1 MVLLIIHQLLQIKR
15 VSAPI
20 ARVRCGVGPIR
31 GVSYT
36 DDGYDRTT
44 GLNNTEAF
52 AYPAGAE
59 GALNEILDAGH
70 YFENNLVLED
80 AEGTLTDV
88 VGFLAN
94 EDFKIYRA
102 KTYNRKFAV
111 SADAYVSCWTDNAN
125 YKTEYN
131 LYAQVPAGFQYPNY
145 RKIGPI
151 TKYGSFSRSTSRS
164 GDKDGWD
171 HEISTNPN
179 GQASASGTNPSD
191 GTTHNTSA
199 FTPTP
204 GSANELTINCGF
216 CDDSGCDVCNPHR

>member
-111 SADAYVSCWTDNAN
+111 SAYAYISCSTDNDD
-125 YKTEYN
+125 YETRYD
-131 LYAQVPAGFQYPNY
+131 LYAEVPAGFQFPNV
-145 RKIGPI
+145 RDPDTQTEEGA
-151 TKYGSFSRSTSRS
+151 FSDSEFRN
-164 GDKDGWD
+164 GDAGGWD
-171 HEISTNPN
+171 HEISTEPN
-179 GQASASGTNPSD
+179 ASVSASGTNPSN
-191 GTTHNTSA
+191 GETHNTSA
-199 FTPTP
+199 ATPTI
-204 GSANELTINCGF
+204 STARDFDIYCGL
-216 CDDSGCDVCNPHR
+216 CSNSGCDVCNPHR

>member
-1 MVLLIIHQLLQIKR
+1 MKKVVVFLTIAIFIGMIAYVAYSNSNRRSSWVYLDINSTYG
-15 VSAPI
+15 SAYNPPTFR
-20 ARVRCGVGPIR
+20 AKGCFGSDSEGPLYSS
-31 GVSYT
+31 GDSSVSYT

-131 LYAQVPAGFQYPNY
+131 LYAQVPAGF
-145 RKIGPI
+145 
-151 TKYGSFSRSTSRS
+151 
-164 GDKDGWD
+164 
-171 HEISTNPN
+171 
-179 GQASASGTNPSD
+179 
-191 GTTHNTSA
+191 
-199 FTPTP
+199 
-204 GSANELTINCGF
+204 
-216 CDDSGCDVCNPHR
+216 